1 MRQSVSPAD
10 RRPRTR
16 ALAIAMACGFLV
28 VLPSCGIPAF
38 RPPMPGPNVP
48 DRFTIRRAES
58 TADRPEGYED
68 ASSAENSAGMR
79 IEEFFQDPMLIGLI
93 LQALAGNQ
101 ELRILAEEVQAASN
115 EIQARTGAYFPFVT
129 VGGEAGINKVS
140 NYTLEGAGIRDDPFL
155 PGRLLPNPL
164 PNYMFGPLFFWT
176 PDIWRQLHNARDAAM
191 FRFLAAG
198 EGRNY
203 AITRLVAE
211 IADNYYELVMLDKRL
226 QILDQNIQIM
236 EQSLEVA
243 RALKQAGGRGT
254 ELGVQRFV
262 AEVSR
267 NRSEKLIVFQRIVE
281 VENRINFLVGRF
293 PQPVERM
300 TGDFVELSLHG
311 LSTGVPAELLH
322 NRPDIRQAERALAAA
337 GLDVKVARK
346 NFYPKGAVTSGVGY
360 QAFNPVYLF
369 ITPEALIAS
378 VAGQLVAPLINKA
391 AIKAEYKTAN
401 ARQLQAVYN
410 YQRVVLNAYTE
421 VINRLTKVENY
432 RKSIDFRRRQVA
444 ALEDAVDVAMNLFQ
458 AARADYVDVLFA
470 QRDLRDA
477 RTSLV
482 ETKQQQLSAL
492 VNTYQ
497 ALGGGAYL
505 GPVFHPPVLKAHHRR
520 FFKHRRS
527 IPPEDRIVPMLL
539 APPGAGAVLQPV
551 PAIPPSEAGPQEPP
565 ASPPETGL
573 EPLPAKSAATAA
585 APGPLEA
592 PVPPPATAV
601 TPDRGAAAIPPP
613 VVPGTGR

>member
-1 MRQSVSPAD
+1 MSQSVSPAD
-10 RRPRTR
+10 RKRRRR
-16 ALAIAMACGFLV
+16 ALAIAIACGFLV

-48 DRFTIRRAES
+48 DRFNIRRAES
-58 TADRPEGYED
+58 ASDSPDGFED
-68 ASSAENSAGMR
+68 ASSAENSSGMR
-79 IEEFFQDPMLIGLI
+79 IEEFFQDRMLTELI

-129 VGGEAGINKVS
+129 VGAEAGINKVS
-140 NYTLEGAGIRDDPFL
+140 NYTLEGAGIHDDPFL
-155 PGRLLPNPL
+155 PGRYLPNPL
-164 PNYMFGPLFFWT
+164 PNYMLGPLFFWT

-211 IADNYYELVMLDKRL
+211 IADNYYELIMLDKRL
-226 QILDQNIQIM
+226 QILDQTIQIM

-243 RALKQAGGRGT
+243 RALKEAGGRGT
-254 ELGVQRFV
+254 ELGVQRFL
-262 AEVSR
+262 AEVRR
-267 NRSEKLIVFQRIVE
+267 NQGEKLVVFQRIIE

-300 TGDFVELSLHG
+300 TGDFIDLSLHG
-311 LSTGVPAELLH
+311 LSMGVPVDLLH

-346 NFYPKGAVTSGVGY
+346 NFYPKGVVTSGVGY

-391 AIKAEYKTAN
+391 ALKAEYKTAN

-410 YQRVVLNAYTE
+410 YQRVVLNAYTQ
-421 VINRLTKVENY
+421 VINRLSQVENY
-432 RKSIDFRRRQVA
+432 RKSIEFRKQQVA
-444 ALEDAVDVAMNLFQ
+444 ALDDAVDVAMNLFQ

-505 GPVFHPPVLKAHHRR
+505 GPVFNPPELKTHHWKL
-520 FFKHRRS
+520 FKHRRS
-527 IPPEDRIVPMLL
+527 IPPEDRIVPMLP
-539 APPGAGAVLQPV
+539 APPGAGSVPQPL
-551 PAIPPSEAGPQEPP
+551 PPLPSETGPQGPP
-565 ASPPETGL
+565 APSPAPAPAPAPAPETETGL
-573 EPLPAKSAATAA
+573 EPLPAKGAATG
-585 APGPLEA
+585 PG
-592 PVPPPATAV
+592 TAV
-601 TPDRGAAAIPPP
+601 APDRGAGAIPPP
-613 VVPGTGR
+613 LVPATGR